1 MADEQETGRFRDWV
15 EIVATIGVV
24 LSLLFVGYEI
34 RQNTAM
40 ARGQARQELAS
51 LNQEWLLTLGQDA
64 EYEALWH
71 KVWGAGDD
79 TAENPEVFDQLT
91 DPEYRRAWFIMTMH
105 LRRLENV
112 YFQFREGLVDESA
125 LNSYGFASVEMFR
138 RPQFHHYWVETNSRA
153 GFDPD
158 FVVFLEQ
165 HINTMPRERQNWD
178 TQ

>member
-1 MADEQETGRFRDWV
+1 MTQSDRSEQIRTWV
-15 EIVATIGVV
+15 EIIATVGVV

-40 ARGQARQELAS
+40 ARGEARQDLAA

-64 EYEALWH
+64 EFEALWN
-71 KVWGAGDD
+71 KVWGAGED
-79 TAENPEVFDQLT
+79 TAENPEIFEQLT

-112 YFQFREGLVDESA
+112 YFQYREGLVDESA
-125 LNSYGFASVEMFR
+125 LNSYGFASVEVFR
-138 RPQFHHYWVETNSRA
+138 RPQFRHYWVETNSRA

-158 FVVFLEQ
+158 FVAFFER
-165 HINTMPRERQNWD
+165 HIETAPRERQNWD
-178 TQ
+178 DQ

>member
-1 MADEQETGRFRDWV
+1 MSDTSESGRFRDWV
-15 EIVATIGVV
+15 EIIATIGVV

-64 EYEALWH
+64 EYEALWYDAW
-71 KVWGAGDD
+71 VAW
-79 TAENPEVFDQLT
+79 T
-91 DPEYRRAWFIMTMH
+91 DPEYVPDVPLTEAEGRRAWYVMTMH

-112 YFQFREGLVDESA
+112 YFQYREGLVDESA
-125 LNSYGFASVEMFR
+125 LESYGFTSVEIFR
-138 RPQFHHYWVETNSRA
+138 TEPFRSYWNEFNGRA

-158 FVVFLEQ
+158 FAAFLDQ
-165 HINTMPRERQNWD
+165 RIAMAPARRNH
-178 TQ
+178 